1 LRENRLET
9 TIIIA
14 TAVLLTGKAA
24 WQTALG
30 LLNRSWVR
38 EKSHAPPEAVR
49 QAMDAGTFSRS
60 VAYTLDKNRFEL
72 FSVWYGAIILAML
85 LFSGILPWLYHHFSA
100 NGTGV
105 AILGESLFLLASFF
119 VVAWSNL
126 PLEYYSRFRL
136 EERYGFNKSTLRLWV
151 SDKVKGLVIGLVM
164 GAPLVSLIIFL
175 ISRMGDWWW
184 LWAFALV
191 FVFQLAMMIVYPL
204 LILPWFNK
212 LSPLPAG
219 ELQERL
225 MALAERTGFKARTIQ
240 IMDGSKRSGHSNAF
254 FTGFGRFRRIV
265 FFDTLISQL
274 EPKELEAVLAHEIG
288 HYKKGHVPKMLALS
302 AGMILAGFGL
312 AARLLKN
319 PLFIQAFGFD
329 PEPAG
334 PAPAL
339 LLFALL
345 AGLVTFWLSPVLNRI
360 SRKFEYEAD
369 RFAATHAGGMQPMIM
384 ALRKLSE
391 KNLSNLTP
399 HPLYS
404 GFYHSHPTLPEREK
418 SLSEIFRSTEK

>member
-1 LRENRLET
+1 LRENRLEK

-14 TAVLLTGKAA
+14 TAILLAGKAA

-30 LLNRSWVR
+30 LLNRYWVR
-38 EKSHAPPEAVR
+38 EKGIFPPEAVTR
-49 QAMDAGTFSRS
+49 VMDAETFSRS

-72 FSVWYGAIILAML
+72 FSVWYETIILAML

-100 NGTGV
+100 SGNGAV
-105 AILGESLFLLASFF
+105 ILGESLFLLAAFF
-119 VVAWSNL
+119 VVALSGL

-136 EERYGFNKSTLRLWV
+136 EERYGFNRSTLRLWV
-151 SDKVKGLVIGLVM
+151 SDKIKGLVIGLVV
-164 GAPLVSLIIFL
+164 GVPLISLVVFL
-175 ISRMGDWWW
+175 IFRLGDWWW

-191 FVFQLAMMIVYPL
+191 FVFQLAMMVVYPM

-219 ELQERL
+219 ELRERL
-225 MALAERTGFKARTIQ
+225 MALAERTGFKAQTIQ

-254 FTGFGRFRRIV
+254 FTGFGRFRRIIL
-265 FFDTLISQL
+265 FDTLVSQL
-274 EPKELEAVLAHEIG
+274 EDKELAAVLAHEIG
-288 HYKKGHVPKMLALS
+288 HYKKGHVPRMLVLS
-302 AGMILAGFGL
+302 AGMTLAGFGL
-312 AARLLKN
+312 AARLLKT
-319 PLFIQAFGFD
+319 PFFIQAFGFD

-339 LLFALL
+339 LLCALL
-345 AGLVTFWLSPVLNRI
+345 AGLVTFWLSPVFNRI

-369 RFAATHAGGMQPMIM
+369 RFAATHAEGTLPMIM
-384 ALRKLSE
+384 ALRTLSE
-391 KNLSNLTP
+391 KNLSNLIP

-418 SLSEIFRSTEK
+418 ALSKIF